1 MSFNVQ
7 SLPAKFAEF
16 NMFITQLGLNNCNPD
31 VICIQETWQLGDE
44 SLYNITGYHPP
55 SFKLSNPSTQG
66 GGVGIYV
73 KTGVPYK
80 VLSNISVF
88 NDKVVE
94 TIFVEITLP
103 KNKKIIVSSS
113 IYHPNSKH
121 TSLSEKNQF
130 QIFLET
136 LNNIMADISDS
147 GKEVFLLGD
156 FNLDVLKYLENE
168 FVTDYIDNV
177 FTYGL
182 LQVIKRPTRC
192 SLNSATILDH
202 VLTNNNSSVINSC
215 IFANQIS
222 DHFPILTFLETVAL
236 TSKEHFFYSRDFS
249 EGNLILFK
257 ETLLEFDWQNVT
269 NSATT
274 QSSYDAFSSSFL
286 DLYNCHFPSTKKRVN
301 KNIHK
306 VEKWYLHLWFA
317 NFKTHK
323 NSTWKRFS
331 GFPLSGC

>member
-88 NDKVVE
+88 IDKVVE

-103 KNKKIIVSSS
+103 INKKIIVSSS

-147 GKEVFLLGD
+147 GKEVFCLG
-156 FNLDVLKYLENE
+156 
-168 FVTDYIDNV
+168 I
-177 FTYGL
+177 
-182 LQVIKRPTRC
+182 
-192 SLNSATILDH
+192 SILM
-202 VLTNNNSSVINSC
+202 
-215 IFANQIS
+215 
-222 DHFPILTFLETVAL
+222 
-236 TSKEHFFYSRDFS
+236 Y
-249 EGNLILFK
+249 
-257 ETLLEFDWQNVT
+257 
-269 NSATT
+269 
-274 QSSYDAFSSSFL
+274 
-286 DLYNCHFPSTKKRVN
+286 
-301 KNIHK
+301 
-306 VEKWYLHLWFA
+306 
-317 NFKTHK
+317 
-323 NSTWKRFS
+323 
-331 GFPLSGC
+331 